1 MGRCATRLVTLAA
14 LALLG
19 LAGTVQAAWEPPVQI
34 DSVGEDRG
42 STFAGEIAAGAN
54 GLATIFF
61 FQATD
66 GPDLQSFTRRAGDA
80 SGWSAPMS
88 ASFLTPAN
96 DEGPPTPAGAAP
108 ELDANDGGTAGLAL
122 RVTRDTPDDKA
133 PPPIN
138 EESPQEKTMITTFGG
153 GWAAAGASPSPLN
166 QLLGTDT
173 PTNPPATADLP
184 DVDVDSAGAGHVVA
198 VHDPPGVPGPPPSD
212 EGPEI
217 RYGQFSPATGQPVAN
232 SEKGDFVLHP
242 AIPTGQPDDD
252 TPYSPVSRPRLD
264 VNEDGDVAIS
274 FVARINP
281 QQGDEQQSPPNKL
294 AVFAARRLK
303 GGDWTEAKQISQ
315 GGERDDVTQ
324 HDVAIAPDGT
334 VTVAFAANPAEEGPN
349 KIFARR
355 WLTGSDQPRVEGSIE
370 FVSGSEAE
378 RPVASSP
385 RVVADDAGSVTA
397 SWLEGGTELYA
408 AERTTNWNAP
418 QQLSTAA
425 GPFDLAVDTEG
436 TGTIVYREATNLKG
450 RRRATS
456 TQWGDPD
463 TINTAPLD
471 SSVAP
476 RLDARKPLQADVF
489 FVQANGGLK
498 SGYASRFDGAAP
510 VTPEAPPK
518 PDTEDCPADINLVFG
533 DDGDNTLTGT
543 PERDTVL
550 GGGGNDTMG
559 GGAGDDC
566 LRGGA
571 GNDTVAGEAGNDNVG
586 GGDGDDQ
593 LTGNDGD
600 DTLSGAGGN
609 DSLGGGA
616 GNDVGTGGDG
626 NDGLDGGPGDDLLAG
641 EGGDDTIFGGPDA
654 DTIVGLDG
662 NDRLDGGEGVGRMN
676 GGVGN
681 DVLLGGGASDGLD
694 GAAGEDSLRG
704 GGGNDFLRGGLDSDS
719 LRGGDGKDKL
729 FGNDGDDN
737 LFGDAG
743 RDLLGGG
750 AGDDILRGGGG
761 ADQIAGGAGKDRLLG
776 GRGDDLLG
784 GGAHRD
790 RVRGGRGDDR
800 LIPGAGNDRIDGDRG
815 SDRIWAGRGDDL
827 IRAVDQ
833 TRDRIDCGRGLDEV
847 IVDRIDRV
855 SRNCEIVTRAKAKAK
870 RRR

>member
-1 MGRCATRLVTLAA
+1 VTLAA
-14 LALLG
+14 LTPLG

-42 STFAGEIAAGAN
+42 STFLGEIAVGAN

-66 GPDLQSFTRRAGDA
+66 GPDMQLFTRRPADAAG
-80 SGWSAPMS
+80 WTAPVS
-88 ASFLTPAN
+88 ASFATPEG
-96 DEGPPTPAGAAP
+96 DEGPPAPDSPQP
-108 ELDANDGGTAGLAL
+108 ELEANDAGTAGLAL
-122 RVTRDTPDDKA
+122 RVRRDIPQLAA
-133 PPPIN
+133 PPPF
-138 EESPQEKTMITTFGG
+138 EQAEDPRPAMIVTTFGG
-153 GWAAAGASPSPLN
+153 GWRSDAGVPSPLR
-166 QLLGTDT
+166 QLLGGNDDPALTDK
-173 PTNPPATADLP
+173 P
-184 DVDVDSAGAGHVVA
+184 DVDVDGGSIGHVVA
-198 VHDPPGVPGPPPSD
+198 VHDPARRSPQPPPEPAPPAD

-217 RYGQFSPATGQPVAN
+217 YYGQFNTQTGDRIAD
-232 SEKGDFVLHP
+232 SAKSDFVLHP
-242 AIPTGQPDDD
+242 SFPTQPEPPDAT
-252 TPYSPVSRPRLD
+252 TPYGPASGPRLD

-281 QQGDEQQSPPNKL
+281 QQGDDQQSPPNKL
-294 AVFAARRLK
+294 AVFAARRLR
-303 GGDWTEAKQISQ
+303 GGGWTATHQISHPS
-315 GGERDDVTQ
+315 ERDDVTQ

-334 VTVAFAANPAEEGPN
+334 VTVVFAANPAEEGAN

-355 WLTGSDQPRVEGSIE
+355 WLTGSGAPRDEERGME

-378 RPVASSP
+378 RPAASSP
-385 RVVADDAGSVTA
+385 RVVVDEAGNVTA
-397 SWLEGGTELYA
+397 AWFEGVTQLYS

-425 GPFDLAVDTEG
+425 GSFDLAVDTEG
-436 TGTIVYREATNLKG
+436 VGTVVYREATNLKG
-450 RRRATS
+450 RRRATG
-456 TQWGDPD
+456 TQWAAPD
-463 TINTAPLD
+463 TINSVPLD
-471 SSVAP
+471 NSVAP
-476 RLDARKPLQADVF
+476 RLDARRPLQADVF
-489 FVQANGGLK
+489 FVQANGGLS

-533 DDGDNTLTGT
+533 DDGDNSLSGT

-550 GGGGNDTMG
+550 GGGGSDAMTG
-559 GGAGDDC
+559 GGGDDC

-571 GNDTVAGEAGNDNVG
+571 GNDNVAGEAGNDNVG

-600 DTLSGAGGN
+600 DTLSGGGGN
-609 DSLGGGA
+609 DSVGGNA
-616 GNDVGTGGDG
+616 GNDVGRGGDG
-626 NDGLDGGPGDDLLAG
+626 NDALDGGPGDDLLSG
-641 EGGDDTIFGGPDA
+641 EGGDDTILGGPDA

-662 NDRLDGGEGVGRMN
+662 NDHLDGGEGVGRMN
-676 GGVGN
+676 GGLGN

-694 GAAGEDSLRG
+694 GAAGEDALRG
-704 GGGNDFLRGGLDSDS
+704 RGGNDFLRGGLESDS

-729 FGNDGDDN
+729 FGNDADDN

-743 RDLLGGG
+743 ADLLGGG
-750 AGDDILRGGGG
+750 AGADILRGGGG
-761 ADQIAGGAGKDRLLG
+761 ADQIAGGAGKDRLVG

-847 IVDRIDRV
+847 IVDRTDRV
-855 SRNCEIVTRAKAKAK
+855 SRNCEIVTRAKAK